1 MINYATRLIA
11 KKNVYCNAAKK
22 SIIKQK
28 NNNLHICIIFVEGI
42 V

>member
-11 KKNVYCNAAKK
+11 KKMCIAMLQKK

-28 NNNLHICIIFVEGI
+28 KNNLHICIIFVEGI